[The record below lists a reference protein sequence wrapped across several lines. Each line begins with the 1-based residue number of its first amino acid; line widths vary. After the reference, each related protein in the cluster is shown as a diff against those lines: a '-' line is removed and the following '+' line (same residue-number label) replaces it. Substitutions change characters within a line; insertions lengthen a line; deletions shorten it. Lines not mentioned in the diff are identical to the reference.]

1 MKGKKLV
8 SILTAGA
15 LAATMAMPVMAAD
28 GGTID
33 VEVTTKT
40 GILRVEV
47 PTTLA
52 IAVDQF
58 ETTDAGSQVYSEE
71 FTIANKS
78 EVNVKVNVTST
89 ATVGSAVTLAA
100 KRADVATAAGANGT
114 AWLAV
119 AASLDGTDYEATNDL
134 SRLNEASANVTTF
147 AKSGTATTAAQTFYL
162 KKGTGSGTYKLL
174 VPEADKKNNGV
185 SYAQFYKLTSL
196 ATQPTDDTTLQTAV
210 NDGDVYVVVTAN
222 ASNDA
227 ETVTKIA
234 KGTTVATGDYA
245 STNTYYTAA
254 EAPTLTD
261 DLKAAEIY
269 AYGEMTKE
277 TTGADA
283 AFRYIGALS
292 SNKEVWNATDI
303 SKINIAYTIQG
314 IPQSTYD
321 AADADGITYG
331 LYKEKLAAA
340 YTELN
345 GVSWISL
352 DGAKGFAAAPSS
364 LTIGGD
370 EKTAGTD
377 YSFEKTGWIKLIAK
391 PTAGDEILLVIN
403 GTTYR
408 VTVPTA

>member
-28 GGTID
+28 GGTVD
-33 VEVTTKT
+33 VDVTTKT

-58 ETTDAGSQVYSEE
+58 ETSDTGSQIYSEE

-78 EVNVKVNVTST
+78 EVNVKVGITST
-89 ATVGSAVTLAA
+89 ATVGSNVTLAS

-119 AASLDGTDYEATNDL
+119 AASLDGTDYEASSDL
-134 SRLNEASANVTTF
+134 SKLNEASANVTTF

-162 KKGTGSGTYKLL
+162 KKGTANSATYKLL
-174 VPEADKKNNGV
+174 VPSADGKNNDI
-185 SYAQFYKLTSL
+185 SYAQFYKLTAL
-196 ATQPTDDTTLQTAV
+196 TTQPTDDATLQTAV
-210 NDGDVYVVVTAN
+210 NASDVYVVVTAN
-222 ASNDA
+222 AGDDG

-234 KGTTVATGDYA
+234 KGTTVANSTFAG
-245 STNTYYTAA
+245 TNTYYTAA
-254 EAPTLTD
+254 DAATPVA
-261 DLKAAEIY
+261 DLKAADIY

-277 TTGADA
+277 SSGADA

-292 SNKEVWNATDI
+292 ANKEVWDSGDI

-321 AADADGITYG
+321 DAVTDGITYG
-331 LYKEKLAAA
+331 LYKEKLAAL
-340 YTELN
+340 YSKISGVNWVSLN
-345 GVSWISL
+345 
-352 DGAKGFAAAPSS
+352 AKDGFAAAPTSVS
-364 LTIGGD
+364 VGG
-370 EKTAGTD
+370 TALASDKYT
-377 YSFEKTGWIKLIAK
+377 FEKSGWIKLTDD
-391 PTAGDEILLVIN
+391 PTAGDEILVVVN
-403 GTTYR
+403 GNIYKA
-408 VTVPTA
+408 TVPQS